1 MLWKKKKIKQEGQ
14 QSPRDA
20 AAALSWVV
28 RGQCRYVEEGGGFQE
43 EDAVNTGA
51 ESEGLVL
58 HTGNDSLVGKHAEP
72 WE

>member
-1 MLWKKKKIKQEGQ
+1 M
-14 QSPRDA
+14 
-20 AAALSWVV
+20 V

-72 WE
+72 